1 MNLIYFGDVVG
12 KAGRT
17 AVYTHLPALRD
28 KYQPD
33 FMILNGENAAHG
45 FGITAKICQEFFDAG
60 IDVITLG
67 NHSWDQREIMNYIRE
82 EPRLLR
88 PLNYPENTPGEGSAK
103 FETRSGGSVLVAQ
116 VMGRLFMEP
125 LDDPFAAVEKCL
137 RMMTLGED
145 VNCIVVDVHAEA
157 TSEKMAMGHYLDGRT
172 SLVVGSHSH
181 VPTADAQILPGGTGY
196 QTDAGMCGDYNSVIG
211 MKKESA
217 INRFIKKLPGDRL
230 EPAEKEATVCAVFLE
245 TDDHT
250 GRAVRISPIRAGGRL
265 DPTEY

>member
-1 MNLIYFGDVVG
+1 MKLIYFGDVVG

-45 FGITAKICQEFFDAG
+45 FGITANICQEFFDAG

-88 PLNYPENTPGEGSAK
+88 PLNYPPNTPGEGSAK
-103 FETRSGGSVLVAQ
+103 FETRSGDKVLVAQ

-137 RMMTLGED
+137 RMTTLGED
-145 VNCIVVDVHAEA
+145 VNCIVVEVHAEA
-157 TSEKMAMGHYLDGRT
+157 TSEKMAIGHEFDGKT
-172 SLVVGSHSH
+172 SLIVGTHTH
-181 VPTADAQILPGGTGY
+181 IPTADARILSNGTAFI
-196 QTDAGMCGDYNSVIG
+196 TDLGMCGDYDSIIG
-211 MKKESA
+211 MDKNKALEKFKKKIPVKGIHPATGEASISCVFVELDDRTGLA
-217 INRFIKKLPGDRL
+217 KYIKQIIIGGSL
-230 EPAEKEATVCAVFLE
+230 EKV
-245 TDDHT
+245 
-250 GRAVRISPIRAGGRL
+250 S
-265 DPTEY
+265 